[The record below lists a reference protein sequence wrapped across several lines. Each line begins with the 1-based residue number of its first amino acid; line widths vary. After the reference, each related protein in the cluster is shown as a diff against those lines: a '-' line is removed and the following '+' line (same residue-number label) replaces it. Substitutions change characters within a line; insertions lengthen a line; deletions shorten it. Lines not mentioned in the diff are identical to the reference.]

1 VTVRQ
6 NRTMSTFAVLPLV
19 IRTVEDSRTGIGPGL
34 LAFAIVVLLALA
46 TFLLIRSML
55 HHVKKV
61 PPSFETQEPS
71 DPVDPSDRDVSQ

>member
-1 VTVRQ
+1 VTVGH
-6 NRTMSTFAVLPLV
+6 NRPMATTAVLPLLT
-19 IRTVEDSRTGIGPGL
+19 RTVEDSRTGIGPGL
-34 LAFAIVVLLALA
+34 LAFVIVVLLAVA

-61 PPSFETQEPS
+61 PPSFETTEPQ